1 MLERGASGCFFAPR
15 AVIRSHLPRRI
26 SPPRISIRKTLD
38 KEIISMKQL
47 RTLALLAVCAF
58 ALSAFAQ
65 QTPPADTHEGHEHGQ
80 GQGMDHRMPTT
91 DEMVQTMSERLSLTD
106 DQKPKVRKIAE
117 ETRKKMDAMNAG
129 TSMSREDRMAKMR
142 KLHDDAMSQVRTI
155 LNDDQKKKLD
165 EWQKEMHDHKGMHE
179 KKKGDK
185 GPQTD
190 DRVQK

>member
-1 MLERGASGCFFAPR
+1 
-15 AVIRSHLPRRI
+15 
-26 SPPRISIRKTLD
+26 
-38 KEIISMKQL
+38 MKQL

-80 GQGMDHRMPTT
+80 GQGQGMNHKMPTV

-106 DQKPKVRKIAE
+106 DQKAKVRKIAE
-117 ETRKKMDAMNAG
+117 DTHKKMDAMHDDQ
-129 TSMSREDRMAKMR
+129 SMSREDHMAKMR

-165 EWQKEMHDHKGMHE
+165 EWQKEMHDHKGMHDHNGMHE
-179 KKKGDK
+179 KKKDDK
-185 GPQTD
+185 GPQAD

>member
-1 MLERGASGCFFAPR
+1 
-15 AVIRSHLPRRI
+15 
-26 SPPRISIRKTLD
+26 
-38 KEIISMKQL
+38 MKQL
-47 RTLALLAVCAF
+47 RTLVLLAVCAF
-58 ALSAFAQ
+58 ALPAFAQ

-80 GQGMDHRMPTT
+80 GQGQGMNHKMPTV

-106 DQKPKVRKIAE
+106 DQKAKVRKIAE
-117 ETRKKMDAMNAG
+117 DTHKKMDAMHDDQ
-129 TSMSREDRMAKMR
+129 SMSREDHMAKMR

-165 EWQKEMHDHKGMHE
+165 EWQKEMHDHNGMHE

-185 GPQTD
+185 GPQAD

>member
-1 MLERGASGCFFAPR
+1 
-15 AVIRSHLPRRI
+15 
-26 SPPRISIRKTLD
+26 
-38 KEIISMKQL
+38 MKSL

-65 QTPPADTHEGHEHGQ
+65 QTPPADTHEGHEQGQAHEHGQ
-80 GQGMDHRMPTT
+80 AQGMDHKMPTV

-117 ETRKKMDAMNAG
+117 DTHKKMEAMHADQ
-129 TSMSREDRMAKMR
+129 SMSREDHMAKMR
-142 KLHDDAMSQVRTI
+142 SAHDEAMAKVRTI

-165 EWQKEMHDHKGMHE
+165 EWQKEMHDHNGMHDHKGMHE
-179 KKKGDK
+179 KKKDDK